1 MLFFVFGFLVLLSEP
16 TPFIIFPVA
25 DIDCLGRNFFIISN
39 PFTIIFFDVIY
50 MGCHYLAES
59 VLDTSTVFAYSHLAP
74 IVTAQIMRVRFIF
87 LIIRFFVFSRVFSEL
102 FVAFTVE
109 ETRVVD
115 HVFVDCFY
123 GHKPLLSLIKLFSVL
138 F

>member
-1 MLFFVFGFLVLLSEP
+1 MLFFIFGFLVLLSEP

-25 DIDCLGRNFFIISN
+25 DIDCLGRNFFLISN

-74 IVTAQIMRVRFIF
+74 IVTAEIMPVRFIIR
-87 LIIRFFVFSRVFSEL
+87 IIRFFCFFIFSRVFSEL
-102 FVAFTVE
+102 FVAFAVE
-109 ETRVVD
+109 
-115 HVFVDCFY
+115 
-123 GHKPLLSLIKLFSVL
+123 
-138 F
+138 